1 MPITCICPKCRKPL
15 SIAEQYAGQPMKCPF
30 CAAMFQS
37 PSLTAVSAQQAPA
50 GTSNPFTDGAA
61 AGYDGPTPPWQVG
74 RRDPG
79 APEWPWLV
87 GPQPT
92 AAGGPA
98 YNWDAVR
105 GGEMRLAPGWHMVLR
120 GMGLPPGALIVLYVV
135 LVFARLF
142 VLLQNP
148 ETETIKIILLV
159 VIPVSIIA
167 ALVIVAGAALCCL
180 VPRESRLRGWAIAA
194 AAGVFF
200 CMLSALMVLFLNFVM
215 RQPGWSEANPGLAGM
230 SKFVMGLAYV
240 VFLLLFGG
248 AGVSYL
254 LFLRGVARVF
264 DNKRLAQH
272 LIWYLVFF
280 ALTPAFALF
289 LFALFGGT
297 ARVLGL
303 QDPEMKGAVDIIY
316 SSAQFVLIAV
326 VLAGFLYMLRE
337 TRITIERAISPV
349 KA

>member
-30 CAAMFQS
+30 CSTMFQS
-37 PSLTAVSAQQAPA
+37 PSLAGVSSQQMPA
-50 GTSNPFTDGAA
+50 GGNPFSDGAA

-87 GPQPT
+87 GAQPT
-92 AAGGPA
+92 AAAGPG
-98 YNWDAVR
+98 YNWEAVR
-105 GGEMRLAPGWHMVLR
+105 AGEVLAPGWHMVNR
-120 GMGLPPGALIVLYVV
+120 GMGLLPGAMIVLYIV
-135 LVFARLF
+135 LVFSRLF
-142 VLLQNP
+142 VLLTNP

-159 VIPVSIIA
+159 VIPISVIA
-167 ALVIVAGAALCCL
+167 SLLLVGGAALCCL
-180 VPRESRLRGWAIAA
+180 VPAESRLRGWAIAA

-200 CMLSALMVLFLNFVM
+200 CMLSALMVVFLNFVM

-254 LFLRGVARVF
+254 LFMRGVARVF

-272 LIWYLVFF
+272 MIWYLAFF

-303 QDPEMKGAVDIIY
+303 QDAEVKGAVDIIY

-337 TRITIERAISPV
+337 TRITIERAITPV